1 MTKRSARARRGRVVL
16 VRRSRWKRAR
26 SAAFRLLALSVLGGL
41 GTAIWFVSG
50 DDLPVRV
57 ARPIVNDVTQLN
69 PVPVAR
75 IAYPRSVAELQWL
88 VRSWPG
94 PIAIG
99 GGHFSMGGQT
109 ACEGCLSLDMRKL
122 DHVLALDVAKRS
134 VLVEAGITWH
144 KLQAAIDAHGLAVSI
159 MQTYA
164 NFSVGGALSVNA
176 HGRYIGG
183 GPVIHSVQ
191 EIELVL
197 ADGRLVRASPHE
209 NSELFYGAIGGYGG
223 IGVIVSARL
232 ALAENT
238 RIERN
243 VVGMPLSAYP
253 AFFAANLRNSRR
265 AVFHNAD
272 LYPPAYDYVRAQ
284 TWSTTDR
291 LLTDRAHFIQPAL
304 PSRTARMLLYWLTD
318 LPLGHSVRRY
328 VYDPLLYARD
338 AVVWRNHEASY
349 DVSEL
354 EPASRRDST
363 YVLQEYFVPTTR
375 LAEFVPKLRDVLT
388 RHAVR
393 AVNISI
399 RHARADPGS
408 LLAWARTEVFCFVL
422 YYKQGTSLAAR
433 HEVGVW
439 TREAIDAVL
448 SVSGT
453 YYLPYQPHATLAQLR
468 RGYPNF
474 DAYVALKNR
483 VDPHYRFRNKL
494 WDKYLPPQ
502 DAEARARR
510 KLQSATTALRAE
522 GQTFLTLPEWY
533 IVFSAAEYAKQ
544 LETARPSAFPYLASI
559 RQFWS
564 LYRGVYHRT
573 RHRYPSNPE
582 YHVMNTVIGLSFS
595 LENLIKGAYENT
607 IGRAS
612 EWFACPG
619 AWQLC
624 SAEDRYAAETARAY
638 DTFIRTYPWYEF
650 PYSRKLRALWQLD
663 SSANHSWLRT
673 AERRLFLS
681 LEYGAKTLYAA
692 AIRASSQSA
701 FGVEP
706 LTTLS
711 WIRRP
716 DSAPL
721 PTGSKTLARFGD
733 EEVAWL
739 PRYEGFRDALLTLTK
754 AGGELR
760 QVAGNDFIAVTWL
773 VPRDFQFEP
782 KDGEVTL
789 RWPMLTEPTR
799 QRALLFTPVSELA
812 GCVRRLQARG
822 ASLDHVFDY

>member
-1 MTKRSARARRGRVVL
+1 MTKPTARARRGRVVL

-26 SAAFRLLALSVLGGL
+26 SAAFRLSALALLGAL
-41 GTAIWFVSG
+41 GMALWFVSG

-57 ARPIVNDVTQLN
+57 ARPVVNDVTQLN

-75 IAYPRSVAELQWL
+75 IAYPRSVAEVQWL

-122 DHVLALDVAKRS
+122 GHVLALDVANRT
-134 VLVEAGITWH
+134 VLVEAGISWR
-144 KLQAAIDAHGLAVSI
+144 KLQAAIDPHGLAISI

-183 GPVIHSVQ
+183 GPIIHSVQ
-191 EIELVL
+191 EIALVL
-197 ADGRLVRASPHE
+197 ADGSLVRASPHE
-209 NSELFYGAIGGYGG
+209 NSELFYAAIGGYGG

-238 RIERN
+238 RLERD

-253 AFFAANLRNSRR
+253 AFFAAKLRNSRS
-265 AVFHNAD
+265 AVLHNAD

-291 LLTDRAHFIQPAL
+291 LLTERAHFIQPA
-304 PSRTARMLLYWLTD
+304 PPTGSARMLRYWLTD
-318 LPLGHSVRRY
+318 LPLGQSFRRY
-328 VYDPLLYARD
+328 VYDPLHYARD
-338 AVVWRNHEASY
+338 VVAWRNHEASY

-354 EPASRRDST
+354 EPTSRSAT
-363 YVLQEYFVPTTR
+363 TFALQEYFVPTAR
-375 LAEFVPKLRDVLT
+375 LAEFVAKLRAVLT

-393 AVNISI
+393 TVNLSI

-408 LLAWARTEVFCFVL
+408 LLAWARSEMFCLEL
-422 YYKQGTSLAAR
+422 YYKQGTGLAAR
-433 HEVGVW
+433 REVGTW
-439 TREAIDAVL
+439 TREAIDAAL

-474 DAYVALKNR
+474 DAYQALKQR
-483 VDPHYRFRNKL
+483 VDPHDRFRNKL

-502 DAEARARR
+502 DPAARARR
-510 KLQSATTALRAE
+510 KLQSTTSALRAE
-522 GQTFLTLPEWY
+522 GQTFLALPEWY
-533 IVFSAAEYAKQ
+533 SAFSAAEYAKQ
-544 LETARPSAFPYLASI
+544 LETARPSAFPYLASV

-564 LYRGVYHRT
+564 LYRTVYHRT
-573 RHRYPSNPE
+573 RHRYPFDPK
-582 YHVMNTVIGLSFS
+582 YHAMNTLLGFRFS
-595 LENLIKGAYENT
+595 VENLIKGAYENT
-607 IGRAS
+607 LGRAS

-624 SAEDRYAAETARAY
+624 SAEDRYAAQTARAY
-638 DTFIRTYPWYEF
+638 EVFIRNHAWYEF
-650 PYSRKLRALWQLD
+650 PYDRKLQGLWQLD
-663 SSANHSWLRT
+663 SRANHSWLRT
-673 AERRLFLS
+673 AERRLVLS
-681 LEYGAKTLYAA
+681 LEYGAKTLCAA
-692 AIRASSQSA
+692 AIRASGQSA

-711 WIRRP
+711 WVRRP
-716 DSAPL
+716 DGAPL
-721 PTGSKTLARFGD
+721 PSGSRTLARFGD

-739 PRYEGFRDALLTLTK
+739 PRHEGFRDAVSTLTK
-754 AGGELR
+754 SGGELR
-760 QVAGNDFIAVTWL
+760 QIAGNDFIAVTWL
-773 VPRDFQFEP
+773 VPRGFRFEP
-782 KDGEVTL
+782 QDGEVTV
-789 RWPMLTEPTR
+789 RWPVLSEPKR
-799 QRALLFTPVSELA
+799 QRALLFTPVTELA

>member
-1 MTKRSARARRGRVVL
+1 VVL

-26 SAAFRLLALSVLGGL
+26 SAAFQLFALAALGAL
-41 GTAIWFVSG
+41 GMAVWFVSG

-57 ARPIVNDVTQLN
+57 ARPVVNDITQLN

-75 IAYPRSVAELQWL
+75 IAYPRDVAEVQWL

-109 ACEGCLSLDMRKL
+109 ACEGCLALDMRKL
-122 DHVLALDVAKRS
+122 DHVLALDVAQRS

-144 KLQAAIDAHGLAVSI
+144 ELQAAIEPHGLAVSI
-159 MQTYA
+159 MQAYA

-176 HGRYIGG
+176 HGGYIGG
-183 GPVIHSVQ
+183 GPVIQSVQ
-191 EIELVL
+191 EIALVL
-197 ADGRLVRASPHE
+197 ADGSLVHASPHE
-209 NSELFYGAIGGYGG
+209 NAELFYAAIGGYGG

-232 ALAENT
+232 ALADNT
-238 RIERN
+238 RLERK

-253 AFFAANLRNSRR
+253 AFFAAKLRKSRS
-265 AVFHNAD
+265 AVLHSAD
-272 LYPPAYDYVRAQ
+272 LYPPTYDYVRAQ
-284 TWSTTDR
+284 TWSTTER
-291 LLTDRAHFIQPAL
+291 LLTDRAHLIPPAP
-304 PSRTARMLLYWLTD
+304 PSRSARILRYWFTD
-318 LPLGHSVRRY
+318 LPLGQSFRRY
-328 VYDPLLYARD
+328 VYDALRYAGD
-338 AVVWRNHEASY
+338 AVVWRNHEASH
-349 DVSEL
+349 DLSEL
-354 EPASRRDST
+354 EPASRSNT
-363 YVLQEYFVPTTR
+363 TFVMQEYFVPTAR
-375 LAEFVPKLRDVLT
+375 PAEFVAKLRALLT

-393 AVNISI
+393 ALNISI

-408 LLAWARTEVFCFVL
+408 LLSWARTEMFCFEL
-422 YYKQGTSLAAR
+422 YFEQGTSLAAR
-433 HEVGVW
+433 RDVATW

-453 YYLPYQPHATLAQLR
+453 YYLAYQPHATLAQLR

-474 DAYVALKNR
+474 DAFVALKNR

-502 DAEARARR
+502 DPAARARR
-510 KLQSATTALRAE
+510 KLQSTRTALRAE
-522 GQTFLTLPEWY
+522 GQTFLSLPEWY
-533 IVFSAAEYAKQ
+533 SVFSAAEYAQQ
-544 LETARPSAFPYLASI
+544 LETARPSAFPHFASV

-564 LYRGVYHRT
+564 LYRTVYHRT
-573 RHRYPSNPE
+573 RHRYPANPTT
-582 YHVMNTVIGLSFS
+582 HVLNTLLGLRFS
-595 LENLIKGAYENT
+595 LEHLIKGVYENS
-607 IGRAS
+607 IGRVS

-638 DTFIRTYPWYEF
+638 HTFIRSHPWFEF
-650 PYSRKLRALWQLD
+650 PYERKLQGLWHLD
-663 SSANHSWLRT
+663 SHANHSWLRT
-673 AERRLFLS
+673 AERRLWLS
-681 LEYGAKTLYAA
+681 LEYGAKALLTA
-692 AIRASSQSA
+692 AIRASGQSG

-721 PTGSKTLARFGD
+721 PNASETLARFGE

-739 PRYEGFRDALLTLTK
+739 PRDEGFRDALLTLTK

-760 QVAGNDFIAVTWL
+760 QIAGNDFIAVTWL
-773 VPRDFQFEP
+773 TPRGFRFAPQ
-782 KDGEVTL
+782 DGEITV
-789 RWPMLTEPTR
+789 RWPVLTEPMQ
-799 QRALLFTPVSELA
+799 QRALLFTPVTELA
-812 GCVRRLQARG
+812 GSLRRLQARG
-822 ASLDHVFDY
+822 ARLDHVFDY